1 MVEIK
6 QNEREV
12 AEIVVKKLKEL
23 VEKNV
28 ENERVHILD
37 FMVEDVPETVTD
49 EKTAWDNAT
58 GCYGITTVSTP
69 FDSESLLLLIG
80 YYGGMEEI
88 SSITI
93 KTHYDIDWEEVT
105 GLITQEIHYQISL
118 EIPAVTKFLV
128 RYEGA

>member
-1 MVEIK
+1 MVGIK

-49 EKTAWDNAT
+49 EKSAWDEAT
-58 GCYGITTVSTP
+58 GCYGVSTITTP
-69 FDSESLLLLIG
+69 FDSECLLLAIG
-80 YYGGMEEI
+80 YYGGMEDV
-88 SSITI
+88 STITI

-105 GLITQEIHYQISL
+105 GLIAQEIRYQISL

-128 RYEGA
+128 RYEED